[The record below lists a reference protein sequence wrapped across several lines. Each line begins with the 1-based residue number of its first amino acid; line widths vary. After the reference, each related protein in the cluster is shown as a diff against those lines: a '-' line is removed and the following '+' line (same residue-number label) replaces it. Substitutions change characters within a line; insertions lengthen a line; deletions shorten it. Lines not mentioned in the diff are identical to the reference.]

1 MPNNF
6 GKKTIKK
13 KVHMIPSKIKTQC
26 KRLKIKLSIKRGSKR
41 VRKTLKQ
48 LKTEIKRKL
57 KRVKRKVKTVK
68 KRKPRV
74 LHYNKQGPIK
84 YSMSGDD
91 DIGSYAD
98 TVGITFFGRRKLTNI
113 KN

>member
-1 MPNNF
+1 MPKYNLTTSRF
-6 GKKTIKK
+6 GRRKTSK
-13 KVHMIPSKIKTQC
+13 KVKIPSKIKKQC

-57 KRVKRKVKTVK
+57 KRSKRMVKRVK

-74 LHYNKQGPIK
+74 LRYNKQGPIK
-84 YSMSGDD
+84 YRMSGGD
-91 DIGSYAD
+91 DIGSYAEAA
-98 TVGITFFGRRKLTNI
+98 GISFFGRRRM
-113 KN
+113 